1 MPTVDFEKEM
11 ADFVGSSQG
20 GSPIKEIYKI
30 IPTLNN
36 QQIRVLMCLRYYIR
50 KYSPELDPLSSFI
63 QDYLQNMGKNKNL
76 GFLQSN
82 QLRSL
87 LKAYTQDEMLRG
99 IKISS
104 TNIKEGEQ

>member
-1 MPTVDFEKEM
+1 MPIVDFEKEM
-11 ADFVGSSQG
+11 SDFIGSSQG
-20 GSPIKEIYKI
+20 GSPIKDIYKI
-30 IPTLNN
+30 IPTLTN
-36 QQIRVLMCLRYYIR
+36 QQIRVLTCLQYYIK
-50 KYSPELDPLSSFI
+50 KYSPNLDPLKEYI
-63 QDYLQNMGKNKNL
+63 NDYLSKMSKNKNL

-104 TNIKEGEQ
+104 TNMREGEQ